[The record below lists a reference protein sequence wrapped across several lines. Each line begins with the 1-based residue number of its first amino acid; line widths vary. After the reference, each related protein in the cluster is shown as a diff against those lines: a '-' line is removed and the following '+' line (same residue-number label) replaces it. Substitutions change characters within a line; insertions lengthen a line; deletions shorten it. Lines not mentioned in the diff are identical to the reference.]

1 MAERYT
7 PLTDDQIRARLDD
20 LPGWSAEAGILS
32 KTFRVESYIAGAAFA
47 SAVATICEGFNHH
60 PDTLCIGWKQVEVS
74 FTTHDR
80 GNVLTP
86 ADFEVAAAIEA
97 LPLKAPKA

>member
-1 MAERYT
+1 MTERYA
-7 PLTDDQIRARLDD
+7 PLTADQIHARLGD
-20 LPGWSAEAGILS
+20 LPGWSAEGGILS
-32 KTFRVESYIAGAAFA
+32 KTFRVESTIAGAAFA
-47 SAVATICEGFNHH
+47 AAIATICEGLNHH
-60 PDTLCIGWKQVEVS
+60 PDRLCIGWKQVEVS

-97 LPLKAPKA
+97 LPLKG